1 MREMK
6 ILVAEDDDALRA
18 RIATILKRGYYL
30 AEETDNGEDALF
42 LGEQEQFD
50 VIVLD
55 LGLPVLD
62 GLTVL
67 RRWRERGTTTP
78 VLVLTARDT
87 WRDKVDGLRAGA
99 DDYLGKPFEGEEL
112 LARIEA
118 LIRRAYGRAEP
129 VLNMGR
135 LEIDPAQRVV
145 RFDGANIDLTAM
157 EFRLLHYLV
166 LNAGKVIG
174 QEELIQHIYS
184 QDIELNSNVIEVIVS
199 RLRKKIYQNII
210 QTKRGHG
217 YVVSTSI

>member
-1 MREMK
+1 MK
-6 ILVAEDDDALRA
+6 ILVAEGDDALRA
-18 RIATILKRGYYL
+18 RIVTILKRGYYL
-30 AEETDNGEDALF
+30 AEETDNGEEALF
-42 LGEQEQFD
+42 LGEQEQF
-50 VIVLD
+50 VAIVLD

-67 RRWRERGTTTP
+67 RRWREQRITTP

-135 LEIDPAQRVV
+135 LEIDPAQRGV